1 MFALPELKLFAF
13 ILQTKNTRNGLAI
26 NLQTHTHMHCF
37 DPNLVALNSYIYY
50 HQQLIKQFNDSQ
62 ISAIGI
68 LFQFC
73 IDHTIGVVWVFF
85 LPTRESYIVAIPL
98 NMCVGLLI
106 AA

>member
-26 NLQTHTHMHCF
+26 NLQTHTHIHCF
-37 DPNLVALNSYIYY
+37 DPNLVALISHIYY

-73 IDHTIGVVWVFF
+73 IDHKIGVVWGFF
-85 LPTRESYIVAIPL
+85 CQPEKVISLQSLSICA
-98 NMCVGLLI
+98 
-106 AA
+106 